1 MRQKYK
7 YWLREWQWGN
17 ELVPQ
22 QMYNSRGTYS
32 RVIQE
37 KKKKRHRI
45 ACYVNDRIWG
55 FCCGDRKENFSW
67 QSVRNENSL
76 WPFRNAPNGKASWQA
91 MVVILWLRLS
101 AKLEG
106 FLYFK
111 VSKIWLLYENLPI
124 YYGVFCPKWGLQF
137 EAQDLESLLWL
148 LFIQYG
154 HNQKEIWGGLDV
166 IWLQLDMF
174 PRCTHK
180 GKNMF
185 MSASVLSS
193 SQRTFNS
200 SVHKDY

>member
-32 RVIQE
+32 RVIQ

-111 VSKIWLLYENLPI
+111 VSKIRLLYENLPI

-154 HNQKEIWGGLDV
+154 HNQKDLGGSGCHL
-166 IWLQLDMF
+166 
-174 PRCTHK
+174 
-180 GKNMF
+180 
-185 MSASVLSS
+185 ASIGHVSK
-193 SQRTFNS
+193 
-200 SVHKDY
+200 VHS